1 MTEAIRRARWHG
13 ALVVALVSALLGV
26 ALGVSELF
34 FLAVVALGFVLVG
47 QASAEP
53 DADLSVERA
62 LEESRVRPGKPVTV
76 ALSVTNEGDRVVSD
90 VRLADQ
96 PPADVPVTGG
106 SPAFATAVRPG
117 ETVSHEYELT
127 PPRGEFS
134 FGPTRLRVRSLTATS
149 AATDECDPDG
159 DRKLSCETLL
169 DTFPVQEQT
178 IQFVGRT
185 PTDDGGSG
193 IEFFSTREYRRGDPI
208 NRIDWHRFARTGEL
222 ATVEYREE
230 RAVTVVFVI
239 DDRDGVHREPLEG
252 GPNSYDL
259 TLYAA
264 SRGVVASLEDGN
276 RTGVTTLSGST
287 WIEPS
292 ADTDVRTRMD
302 DELGGARSGSSAD
315 RDGSSNRRRGPA
327 ERRPNPSATEQSTSD
342 GRDARADRPV
352 TDGGSQVGSLAVDL
366 ERRLPRRAQVVLCTP
381 LSDAE
386 AVGLV
391 ETLRTRGRDVTV
403 VTPDLTTGIA
413 SSSISPGAR
422 IAGLRRTN
430 RIDALRGIG
439 ATVVDWHLEDP
450 ISVDLARAFRGS
462 RSGRSS
468 PARRTSGAGRST
480 GQETATSEEMG
491 DGRSTTE
498 ETADGRPTADE
509 TANRQSPAE
518 ETATPRSATRGERP

>member
-1 MTEAIRRARWHG
+1 MTRRSRRARWQG
-13 ALVVALVSALLGV
+13 ALVVAAISALLGV
-26 ALGVSELF
+26 AVGVSELF

-47 QASAEP
+47 QLSAEP
-53 DADLSVERA
+53 DANLRVERH
-62 LEESRVRPGKPVTV
+62 LEETRVRPGKPVTV
-76 ALSVTNEGDRVVSD
+76 TLSVTNEGDRVVSD
-90 VRLADQ
+90 VRLADE
-96 PPADVPVTGG
+96 PPADAPVTDG
-106 SPAFATAVRPG
+106 SPAFATAVRPE

-134 FGPTRLRVRSLTATS
+134 FGPTRLRTRSLAATS
-149 AATDECDPDG
+149 VATDERDPDG
-159 DRKLSCETLL
+159 DAELSCETLL
-169 DTFPVQEQT
+169 DTFPVLDQT

-230 RAVTVVFVI
+230 RAVTVVFVV

-252 GPNSYDL
+252 GPDSYDL

-276 RTGVTTLSGST
+276 RTGVATLSGRT

-292 ADTDVRTRMD
+292 AETDVRTRMD
-302 DELGGARSGSSAD
+302 DELGD
-315 RDGSSNRRRGPA
+315 
-327 ERRPNPSATEQSTSD
+327 AT
-342 GRDARADRPV
+342 ADRPV
-352 TDGGSQVGSLAVDL
+352 TEGGSPGASLAADL

-381 LSDAE
+381 LSDRG
-386 AVGLV
+386 AVDLV
-391 ETLRTRGRDVTV
+391 ETLRSRGRDVTV
-403 VTPDLTTGIA
+403 VTPDLTTGVA
-413 SSSISPGAR
+413 SASIPTGAR

-430 RIDALRGIG
+430 RIDALRGVG

-468 PARRTSGAGRST
+468 PARRSSGTGTAATPGADTADPDRS
-480 GQETATSEEMG
+480 ATSEP
-491 DGRSTTE
+491 DGRQTVTGGAS
-498 ETADGRPTADE
+498 R
-509 TANRQSPAE
+509 
-518 ETATPRSATRGERP
+518 